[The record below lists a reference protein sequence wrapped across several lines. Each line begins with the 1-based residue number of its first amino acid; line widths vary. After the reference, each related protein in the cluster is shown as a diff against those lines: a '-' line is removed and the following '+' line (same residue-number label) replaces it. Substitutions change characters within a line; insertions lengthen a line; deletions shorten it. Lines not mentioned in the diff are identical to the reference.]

1 MRIRTF
7 FLAAIGTVGVIASIA
22 AMAIVAMQWGI
33 YRDSSEAAQ
42 LSRAAGAV
50 LRLVEKTV
58 IERGNYVSR
67 FNSPA
72 GADEEVMGR
81 MRGVNGALDTALNE
95 AIAALRGLGSAGAL
109 AQAAVI
115 DAQRAAITEF
125 RRAAEPQIRAAGPQ
139 RDAAF
144 TRSVMPRYNA
154 VLEKID
160 GVFNDIHRAITARAP
175 ELEQMLIVAGTS
187 WEMRDAASRRIVLIG
202 GGVYGGRQLTPAELE
217 GIANAEGVLL
227 AAWQRT
233 QTLAALMGNPP
244 RLAQAMAHART
255 TYFEEG
261 NRRTLEL
268 VTAGRTSATY
278 PLTAQQFVG
287 FATPTIQNILVI
299 RDAALE
305 EVVAMAERTA
315 STAFG
320 RFAMALGW
328 LAVVAGLIVA
338 VAWVF
343 NRRVV
348 TPLVGLTGAV
358 SSLAKGDLEV
368 AVPSRDRTDEL
379 GEMAQAIGVL
389 RDKALEARTLA
400 AEAETAQAARD
411 ARARRMEQLTAAFEA
426 EATKVASG
434 VANATGTM
442 HDQANTAAELAARIA
457 ADAQTASSAS
467 DRASSSV
474 QSVAAAAQELSA
486 SIAEIGQRAQ
496 DSAKT
501 AGRATEEASA
511 ADTRVRDLV
520 QASEKIGAVVKLISD
535 IAGQTNL
542 LALNA
547 TIEAARAG
555 EAGKGF
561 AVVASEVK
569 NLASQT
575 AKATDEIGGQI
586 GEMQTAIREAAN
598 AIAAIGQTIG
608 AINQSAAAIAAAV
621 EEQGAT
627 TSEIA
632 RSVQQAADSTS
643 AASATTRSVT
653 QAINETSAATN
664 RLKSEVGS
672 VTTETRS
679 LAGRIADFIAG
690 VKAA

>member
-1 MRIRTF
+1 MRIRSF
-7 FLAAIGTVGVIASIA
+7 FLAAISAVGVIASVA
-22 AMAIVAMQWGI
+22 AMAIVGMQWHL
-33 YRDSSEAAQ
+33 YRDGSEAAQ

-67 FNSPA
+67 FNAPA
-72 GADEEVMGR
+72 AADQEVLNR
-81 MRGVNGALDTALNE
+81 MRGINGALDTAFGE
-95 AIAALRGLGSAGAL
+95 AVAALRGLGTPGAL
-109 AQAAVI
+109 AHAATLE
-115 DAQRAAITEF
+115 AQRAAVDDF
-125 RRAAEPQIRAAGPQ
+125 RRAAEPQMRAAGPQ
-139 RDAAF
+139 RDAAV
-144 TRSVMPRYNA
+144 TRSVMPRYAA

-160 GVFNDIHRAITARAP
+160 GVFNDIHRDITARVP
-175 ELEQMLIVAGTS
+175 DLEQMLVIAATS

-202 GGVYGGRQLTPAELE
+202 GGIYGGRQLTAADLE
-217 GIANAEGVLL
+217 GIANAEGVLA
-227 AAWQRT
+227 AAWTRT
-233 QTLAALMGNPP
+233 QAMVALVGNPP
-244 RLAQAMAHART
+244 TLARAMAHART
-255 TYFEEG
+255 TFFEDG
-261 NRRTLEL
+261 NRRTQEL
-268 VTAGRTSATY
+268 IAAGRTGATY
-278 PLTAQQFVG
+278 PMDANQFLG

-305 EVVAMAERTA
+305 EVVAQAERIAA
-315 STAFG
+315 SAFNY
-320 RFAMALGW
+320 FLLALGW
-328 LAVVAGLIVA
+328 LVVVGGMIVG
-338 VAWVF
+338 VAWAF

-348 TPLVGLTGAV
+348 SPMVGLTGTV
-358 SSLAKGDLEV
+358 SSLAKGELEV
-368 AVPSRDRTDEL
+368 DVPGRERSDEL
-379 GEMAQAIGVL
+379 GEMAQAVVVL
-389 RDKALEARTLA
+389 RDKALEARRLA
-400 AEAETAQAARD
+400 AEAARAQAARD
-411 ARARRMEQLTAAFEA
+411 ARAQRLEQLTAAFEA
-426 EATKVASG
+426 EATKVADG

-442 HDQANTAAELAARIA
+442 RDQATTAADLAAKIA
-457 ADAQTASSAS
+457 ADAQAAASAS
-467 DRASSSV
+467 DQASSSV

-486 SIAEIGQRAQ
+486 SIGEIGQRAQ

-511 ADTRVRDLV
+511 ADQRVRALV

-627 TSEIA
+627 TAEIA

-643 AASATTRSVT
+643 SASATTRSVT
-653 QAINETSAATN
+653 QAIGETSAATD

-672 VTTETRS
+672 VTSETRS